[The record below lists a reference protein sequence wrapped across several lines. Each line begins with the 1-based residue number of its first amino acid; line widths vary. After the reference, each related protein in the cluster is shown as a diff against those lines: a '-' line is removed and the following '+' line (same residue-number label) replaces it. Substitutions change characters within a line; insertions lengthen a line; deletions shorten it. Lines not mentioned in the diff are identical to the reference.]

1 MRLNKKFAPVLA
13 VIMMLSIA
21 ALPALAARVETL
33 EDLMTA
39 KVGVQSGSVAERIVK
54 LFLTG
59 SSGEVVSFEKVRDIV
74 DALKEQ
80 KVDVAVMDETSAR
93 YFAITE
99 HESLRLLFRE
109 PVSKNLPYAI
119 AFRKGDPFREKVNE
133 ALAELKADG
142 TRNKIIAKYIIGNPA
157 PVDIDFNRNENY
169 EKLWVGCAA
178 DFPPYDMRDEHGF
191 YGIDIELCAAIAKKL
206 GMELAIADYS
216 FVDLAEALLEGK
228 VDMVC
233 SAVSVNEERKEFLD
247 FSEPYDAEQ
256 ILMVVLK

>member
-13 VIMMLSIA
+13 VVMMLSVA
-21 ALPALAARVETL
+21 ALPALAARVETV
-33 EDLMTA
+33 EDLMSA
-39 KVGVQSGSVAERIVK
+39 KVGVQSGTVAERIIK
-54 LFLTG
+54 LLLEG
-59 SSGEVVSFEKVRDIV
+59 SSGEVVSFGKVREVV
-74 DALKEQ
+74 DALKEH

-119 AFRKGDPFREKVNE
+119 AFRKGDALREKVNK

-142 TRNKIIAKYIIGNPA
+142 TRNKIIAKYIVGNPA
-157 PVDIDFNRNENY
+157 PVEIDFNRGDDREA
-169 EKLWVGCAA
+169 LWVGCAA

-206 GMELAIADYS
+206 GMELKIADYS
-216 FVDLAEALLEGK
+216 FEDLAEALLDGK
-228 VDMVC
+228 IDMIC